1 MKKEFKPIAMKCTEE
16 QFDAIKPILE
26 ANGCTIFLVESFKY
40 QQYLVNNLDGEI
52 NRISNLNECDK
63 DKNGRTVFE
72 EWNQDIFLEYC
83 GIEVKPEFRPIA
95 MKCNQRQ
102 FIAIDPILKENGL
115 EVYNITNFTYAPY
128 LVNNVG
134 EDDLCVSNVATNSKD
149 NHDRTVFEEWN
160 QNIFLEYC
168 GIKLE
173 KQTEKTMGY
182 KLTVPTTDVLE
193 IHKIACST
201 WKKIIAKYLTRVDS
215 EQNIK
220 FTEQEIDDMFI
231 AATAEQKP
239 VLTRIFG
246 EKKKEEIDYTKLK
259 TGSKVIIKYSGHHC
273 GGIGN
278 INRDEP
284 VDIVFYKTPHFISGA
299 GRFTTIGHYDQY
311 ITFHQ
316 KGEFVL
322 FTAHEEIDY
331 IKEVIEY

>member
-1 MKKEFKPIAMKCTEE
+1 MKKKFKPIAMKCTQE
-16 QFDAIKPILE
+16 QFNAIRPILE
-26 ANGCTIFLVESFKY
+26 ANGGKINNIEPFEKIP
-40 QQYLVNNLDGEI
+40 YLVNNF
-52 NRISNLNECDK
+52 NVRMRISNLSELGAGL
-63 DKNGRTVFE
+63 NGRTVFHQ
-72 EWNQDIFLEYC
+72 WNQNTFLEYC

-95 MKCNQRQ
+95 MKCNQEQ
-102 FIAIDPILKENGL
+102 FNAIKPILKENGL
-115 EVYNITNFTYAPY
+115 KIQTFSEFGDEEY
-128 LVNNVG
+128 LVNNLDG
-134 EDDLCVSNVATNSKD
+134 CKGDISKVESFIS
-149 NHDRTVFEEWN
+149 HHYSRTVFEEWN

-168 GIKLE
+168 GIKTE

-182 KLTVPTTDVLE
+182 KLTVPVKDVLE

-201 WKKIIAKYLTRVDS
+201 WKTIIAKYLTRVDL

-220 FTEQEIDDMFI
+220 FTEKEVDDMFE

-278 INRDEP
+278 IDRDEP
-284 VDIVFYKTPHFISGA
+284 VDIVFYKTPHFVTSNGK
-299 GRFTTIGHYDQY
+299 FETIGHYDQY

-322 FTAHEEIDY
+322 YTAHEEIDY